1 MCESLLALVWCVI
14 GIQVAQTTYPLS
26 IRGPRPHL
34 CLSQV
39 KNVGAGRL
47 ELNYCIPVLQQPR
60 FGDQVQAGL
69 QIGLGTEFL

>member
-1 MCESLLALVWCVI
+1 
-14 GIQVAQTTYPLS
+14 
-26 IRGPRPHL
+26 L